1 VTTTAAPGGWVARLV
16 AQAAR
21 NAADDLDH
29 SGHRLWRKAGWTATV
44 PAGDRL
50 VLTGPDA
57 STVTYL
63 IPGVH
68 LPTALHLP
76 VHPDQASTDEHPTVP
91 GVHLYAPHGAARDVF
106 TTAQDEV
113 LLSGPA
119 GTGKS
124 RAALELLNLLA
135 LAWPGMRG
143 LVIRKTLT
151 SLGSTALVTWREK
164 VIPEALE
171 AGLVHFYGGSQQ
183 EAAAYR
189 YANGSAINLGGMD
202 KSTRVMSSD
211 YDVVYVQEAIELT
224 TDNWEALTTRLR
236 NARTPVQ
243 QLLADTNPDKPTH
256 WLNVRCQR
264 GDTRMLHCRHS
275 DNPTLIA
282 PATGKPTLA
291 GAAYLA
297 KLAKL
302 TGVRKAR
309 LEGGKW
315 VAAEGIIYDGYDPA
329 IHLVDRF
336 EIPADWTRWIVVD
349 FGFTNPFTA
358 QWYAEDGDG
367 RLWMYREIYHTRRLV
382 EDHARTMLAQMRD
395 GDGVWLEPR
404 PTAVICDH
412 DAEDRATLERHL
424 GMSTSAAHK
433 TVKDGIQAM
442 QARLRPAGDGKPRLY
457 ILRDSLVELDPE
469 LEEAKKPTCF
479 AEELPGYVW
488 DPAGATAAVPRETKE
503 TPLKVDDHGCL
514 IAGTLV
520 ATTAGDVPIEQ
531 IRPWH
536 LVLTRAGP
544 RPVVASGM
552 TMPAAEVVQVLLS
565 TGEVL
570 VGTGDHPVWVNERG
584 WSRLDSLGYGDRLM
598 GCPTSSE
605 LSSPESH
612 SAATQTL
619 HIRPTATTSLLESP
633 TGSGESGT
641 FTRRYG
647 RPSMDRYPRVA
658 RSITSTSTPS
668 TMTRGTWPAS
678 RSPSTR
684 KFTGN
689 RRGSDRKV
697 PRLARISSGFVRS
710 LRHGTARLRV
720 WTGTA
725 GTLRWNASGMDPC
738 EPAPASSAGPTS
750 RPPTSTVVS
759 GSARIGA
766 RRHGVTRAAW
776 TTSRGPA
783 PSAVPSSLPTA
794 TAARNAADVH
804 VLSVCVQPGLVPVF
818 NLTVADQPEYFA
830 AGVLVH
836 NCDCARYMC
845 AERDLGAR
853 PRVRFI

>member
-633 TGSGESGT
+633 TGSGESAKHGPIPEGCEVHHLDFDPLNNDPGNLACVT
-641 FTRRYG
+641 IAEHKEVHREQARVRSQSPEARAHLERI
-647 RPSMDRYPRVA
+647 RPLAAAWHSSPEGLDWHRWHAEVERFGHGPVR
-658 RSITSTSTPS
+658 TSTCEQCGADFETTNQHGRERFCSNRCKTAWRYASGVDDEQRTCPQC
-668 TMTRGTWPAS
+668 GTEFTTNRYS
-678 RSPSTR
+678 RKECCGRTC
-684 KFTGN
+684 
-689 RRGSDRKV
+689 
-697 PRLARISSGFVRS
+697 AQ
-710 LRHGTARLRV
+710 RLR
-720 WTGTA
+720 
-725 GTLRWNASGMDPC
+725 
-738 EPAPASSAGPTS
+738 
-750 RPPTSTVVS
+750 
-759 GSARIGA
+759 SARACAG
-766 RRHGVTRAAW
+766 
-776 TTSRGPA
+776 
-783 PSAVPSSLPTA
+783 
-794 TAARNAADVH
+794 
-804 VLSVCVQPGLVPVF
+804 VQPDG
-818 NLTVADQPEYFA
+818 
-830 AGVLVH
+830 G
-836 NCDCARYMC
+836 
-845 AERDLGAR
+845 
-853 PRVRFI
+853 